1 MAAFFLIL
9 SEIVSYRG
17 TLHKTFSKLFL
28 AQKDYSKALD
38 ELKNGIYMDSV
49 KNGPEHVIT
58 SLSYYQMGMI
68 FLQKR

>member
-1 MAAFFLIL
+1 MNYI
-9 SEIVSYRG
+9 SEFVSYRG

-49 KNGPEHVIT
+49 KYGPEHVIT
-58 SLSYYQMGMI
+58 SLNYY
-68 FLQKR
+68 